1 VLLVAA
7 WLAGVLLGLYIDADL
22 LPLLLLLLA
31 ALPLGL
37 LLRIAGRSAWPAVV
51 VGIGLLAL
59 LRVEATDAPPAPL
72 VTTDG
77 QPVTLRGR
85 IVSDPESTARK
96 VKFVLAVAAIDRG
109 DGWQPLR
116 WDRRRSLV
124 YADPPVSLL
133 STGEA
138 PYFHY
143 GDSLLLQGVLKE
155 PERFSGFDYPA
166 YLANQNIHGIL
177 WSRQVE
183 LVSRE
188 GGIRWRGWM
197 FELRGR
203 LAASLEDALPPTHS
217 ALAEA
222 LLLGVR
228 GRLPPE
234 VVVDFRNTGTS
245 HLLAISGLN
254 VAILLVP
261 ALAVAGWWLGRRRQ
275 IYLLL
280 PLASIWFYALVS
292 GLSVSVVRAAIMA
305 SVFLGALA
313 VGRPRSALPA
323 LALSAAVM
331 AAIDPGALR
340 QVSLQLSF
348 TAVAGIALSLPYHAR
363 IRETVT
369 LSAGVSGL
377 WWQRWSR
384 FLASWVLIALVV
396 SAAATLATLPLV
408 AFNFHQIP
416 LFGIFATMLALPM
429 LPFMLLGSL
438 LAAVGGLIAPSLG
451 QFFGWLAWPPLS
463 YLLGLVSLTPGP
475 TVSGAWVGPPLVWV
489 WYILMGGVLI
499 VPGAVSYLK
508 GLSSRLALRSLAAPQ
523 PSSATL
529 SLLGLFLILT
539 VAAILLW
546 VQVFSGPDGKLHVY
560 FFDVGQGD
568 SILIVTPTGR
578 QVLVDGGPEAE
589 SATRAL
595 AGPLSPWDR
604 SLDMVVLTHL
614 DADHSQGL
622 LKVLDRYRVAAVVM
636 GRAESR
642 PMGASPPT
650 PSPSPMER
658 GPGGEAPQWKA
669 TVERRQLRVTPVS
682 AGYRIML
689 EPEVA
694 LEVLNPP
701 LIPFRGSQSD
711 DNNNGVVLRLV
722 YGDVRFLLAAD
733 IEALAEEHLVRHV
746 SGLESQVLKVAHH
759 GSKTSTTAG
768 FLQRV
773 SPSYAVIS
781 AGAENRYGHPHPQ
794 VIARLSEQPGLAG
807 IYQTAQ
813 QGSIEFISDGQRFW
827 VKTQR

>member
-1 VLLVAA
+1 LTLVLLVAA
-7 WLAGVLLGLYIDADL
+7 WLAGVLLGLYIDAAP

-31 ALPLGL
+31 VLPLGL
-37 LLRIAGRSAWPAVV
+37 LLRIAGRSAWPAVL

-72 VTTDG
+72 VTRDG
-77 QPVTLRGR
+77 QVVTLRGR
-85 IVSDPESTARK
+85 IVGDPESTARK

-116 WDRRRSLV
+116 SKSLV
-124 YADPPVSLL
+124 YADPPASLVS
-133 STGEA
+133 TAEA
-138 PYFHY
+138 PYFRY
-143 GDSLLLQGVLKE
+143 GDNLLLRGALRE
-155 PERFSGFDYPA
+155 PEPFGGFDYPA
-166 YLANQNIHGIL
+166 YLANQDIHGIL
-177 WSRQVE
+177 WSRQAE

-234 VVVDFRNTGTS
+234 VVEDFRNTGTS
-245 HLLAISGLN
+245 HLLAISGMN
-254 VAILLVP
+254 VAMLLAPVV
-261 ALAVAGWWLGRRRQ
+261 AVAGWWLGRRRQ
-275 IYLLL
+275 LYLLL

-292 GLSVSVVRAAIMA
+292 GSSVSVVRAAIMA

-313 VGRPRSALPA
+313 VGRPRSILPA

-348 TAVAGIALSLPYHAR
+348 TAVAGIALALPYQAR
-363 IRETVT
+363 IREAVTRSGLDCDST
-369 LSAGVSGL
+369 LSGVSGL

-384 FLASWVLIALVV
+384 FLAGWVLVALVV

-451 QFFGWLAWPPLS
+451 QLFGWLAWPPLS
-463 YLLGLVSLTPGP
+463 YLLGLVSLTPGT
-475 TVSGAWVGPPLVWV
+475 TVSGAWAGPPLVWA
-489 WYILMGGVLI
+489 WYILMWGVLI
-499 VPGAVSYLK
+499 LPGAVGYLK
-508 GLSSRLALRSLAAPQ
+508 GLSSRLAVQSLATPQ
-523 PSSATL
+523 PSSVTL
-529 SLLGLFLILT
+529 TFLGLFLILT

-568 SILIVTPTGR
+568 SALIVTPEGR

-614 DADHSQGL
+614 ETDHGLGL
-622 LKVLDRYRVAAVVM
+622 LKVLERYRVAAVAV
-636 GRAESR
+636 GVA
-642 PMGASPPT
+642 A
-650 PSPSPMER
+650 
-658 GPGGEAPQWKA
+658 PGKPLYPQWKA
-669 TVERRQLRVTPVS
+669 TVERRQLRVIPMA

-701 LIPFRGSQSD
+701 PKPFRGSPSD

-733 IEALAEEHLVRHV
+733 IEALAEENMLRHIPA
-746 SGLESQVLKVAHH
+746 LESEVLKVAHH
-759 GSKTSTTAG
+759 GSKTSTTPG

-794 VIARLSEQPGLAG
+794 VMARLREQPGLAG

>member
-1 VLLVAA
+1 VTLVLLVSA
-7 WLAGVLLGLYIDADL
+7 WLAGVMLGLYVDAAPL
-22 LPLLLLLLA
+22 ALLLLLLA
-31 ALPLGL
+31 ALLLGL
-37 LLRIAGRSAWPAVV
+37 LLRIAGRSVWPAVL
-51 VGIGLLAL
+51 VGIALLAL
-59 LRVEATDAPPAPL
+59 LRVEATDAPQAPL
-72 VTTDG
+72 VSRDG
-77 QPVTLRGR
+77 QMVTLRGR
-85 IVSDPESTARK
+85 VVSDPEATARK

-109 DGWQPLR
+109 DGWQPLLGK
-116 WDRRRSLV
+116 SLV
-124 YADPPVSLL
+124 YADPPASLVS
-133 STGEA
+133 TAEA
-138 PYFHY
+138 PYFRY
-143 GDSLLLQGVLKE
+143 GDNLLLRGVLRE
-155 PERFSGFDYPA
+155 PEPFGGFDYPA
-166 YLANQNIHGIL
+166 YLANQEIHGIL
-177 WSRQVE
+177 WSRQAE

-188 GGIRWRGWM
+188 GGIRWRGRM

-203 LAASLEDALPPTHS
+203 LAASLEDALPPSHA
-217 ALAEA
+217 ALAQA

-228 GRLPPE
+228 NQLPPE

-254 VAILLVP
+254 VGILLVP
-261 ALAVAGWWLGRRRQ
+261 ALAAAAWWMGRRRPF
-275 IYLLL
+275 YLLL

-292 GLSVSVVRAAIMA
+292 GLSVSMVRAAIMG
-305 SVFLGALA
+305 SVYLAALA

-323 LALSAAVM
+323 LAFSAAVM
-331 AAIDPGALR
+331 AAIDPGSLR

-348 TAVAGIALSLPYHAR
+348 TAVAGIALAVPYQAR
-363 IRETVT
+363 IAEAVT
-369 LSAGVSGL
+369 LTSGVTGL

-408 AFNFHQIP
+408 AFNFHMIP

-438 LAAVGGLIAPSLG
+438 LAAVGGVIAPSLG
-451 QFFGWLAWPPLS
+451 QFFGWLAWLPLS
-463 YLLGLVSLTPGP
+463 YLLGLVSLTPGT

-489 WYILMGGVLI
+489 WYVLMGGVLI
-499 VPGAVSYLK
+499 LPGAVSYLK
-508 GLSSRLALRSLAAPQ
+508 GLSSRLAVHLWQRSLGASR
-523 PSSATL
+523 PSSVTL
-529 SLLGLFLILT
+529 SSLGLLLILT

-546 VQVFSGPDGKLHVY
+546 VQVFRGPDGKLHVY

-568 SILIVTPTGR
+568 SILIVTPGGR
-578 QVLVDGGPEAE
+578 QVLVDGGPEAQ

-622 LKVLDRYRVAAVVM
+622 LKVLDRYQVAAVVM
-636 GRAESR
+636 GVE
-642 PMGASPPT
+642 ASGK
-650 PSPSPMER
+650 SLY
-658 GPGGEAPQWKA
+658 PQWGA
-669 TVERRQLRVTPVS
+669 TLERRQLRVIPMA

-701 LIPFRGSQSD
+701 PIRFLGSPSD
-711 DNNNGVVLRLV
+711 DNNNGVVFRLV

-733 IEALAEEHLVRHV
+733 IEAVAEAHLVRRV
-746 SGLESQVLKVAHH
+746 PDLESEVLKVAHH
-759 GSKTSTTAG
+759 GSKTSTTLE

-781 AGAENRYGHPHPQ
+781 AGADNRYGHPHPQ
-794 VIARLSEQPGLAG
+794 VMARLREQPGLAE

-813 QGSIEFISDGQRFW
+813 QGRIEFISDGRGLW

>member
-1 VLLVAA
+1 
-7 WLAGVLLGLYIDADL
+7 
-22 LPLLLLLLA
+22 
-31 ALPLGL
+31 L
-37 LLRIAGRSAWPAVV
+37 LLR
-51 VGIGLLAL
+51 GI
-59 LRVEATDAPPAPL
+59 
-72 VTTDG
+72 
-77 QPVTLRGR
+77 
-85 IVSDPESTARK
+85 
-96 VKFVLAVAAIDRG
+96 
-109 DGWQPLR
+109 
-116 WDRRRSLV
+116 
-124 YADPPVSLL
+124 
-133 STGEA
+133 
-138 PYFHY
+138 
-143 GDSLLLQGVLKE
+143 LKE
-155 PERFSGFDYPA
+155 PEPFGGFDYPS
-166 YLANQNIHGIL
+166 YLANQGIHGII
-177 WSRQVE
+177 WSRQAE

-234 VVVDFRNTGTS
+234 VVEDFRNTGTS

-261 ALAVAGWWLGRRRQ
+261 ALAVAAWGLGRRRQ

-331 AAIDPGALR
+331 AAVDPGSLR

-348 TAVAGIALSLPYHAR
+348 TAVAGIALASSYQAR
-363 IRETVT
+363 IREAVT
-369 LSAGVSGL
+369 LSWSRFPL
-377 WWQRWSR
+377 DPWWQRWGR

-438 LAAVGGLIAPSLG
+438 LAALAGLIAPPLG

-463 YLLGLVSLTPGP
+463 YLLGLVSLTPGT

-499 VPGAVSYLK
+499 LPGAVSYLK
-508 GLSSRLALRSLAAPQ
+508 GLSSRLAVRSLGVLQGSSRNRDQ

-529 SLLGLFLILT
+529 TFLGLFLILT

-568 SILIVTPTGR
+568 SALIVTPGGR

-595 AGPLSPWDR
+595 ISSRLNPWAGPLSPWDR

-622 LKVLDRYRVAAVVM
+622 LKVLDRYQVAAVV
-636 GRAESR
+636 
-642 PMGASPPT
+642 MGASPPT

-669 TVERRQLRVTPVS
+669 TVERRQLRVIPMT

-689 EPEVA
+689 EPEGSSPYRDQVA
-694 LEVLNPP
+694 LEVLNPQQ
-701 LIPFRGSQSD
+701 IPFRGSQSD
-711 DNNNGVVLRLV
+711 DNNNAVVLRLV

-746 SGLESQVLKVAHH
+746 SGLESEVLKVAHH

-773 SPSYAVIS
+773 SPSYAVVS

-794 VIARLSEQPGLAG
+794 VMARLREQPGLAG

-813 QGSIEFISDGQRFW
+813 QGNIEFISDGQRFW